1 MGFRSRWTTKSGRA
15 KAITILAVL
24 LILQVGLCFGTP
36 RLADWSNAELRFPSD
51 PMDVVTWMLG
61 QLMLGGVTAAL
72 LISAL
77 IGWFPPARKS
87 THKKD
92 PP

>member
-1 MGFRSRWTTKSGRA
+1 
-15 KAITILAVL
+15 
-24 LILQVGLCFGTP
+24 
-36 RLADWSNAELRFPSD
+36 
-51 PMDVVTWMLG
+51 MDVVTWMLG